1 MKRIFSIM
9 LAVILLSCF
18 WSIPAFAASYF
29 DVDFE
34 KLQPGPLPIED
45 TIAGIPDLLLANK
58 AFVSS
63 LEVVREEDGNKFLE
77 FGFKSGTTPFLYKT
91 NLKLQGL
98 MHLHARIADLGTS
111 FAINLRI
118 TNNPT
123 IYIELLKFTN
133 NAILVN
139 KQKVMDYTQGEWHD
153 FDIIIDRNNKNFSVF
168 IDNRIAARNVAFP
181 SIPEASLNRTDAQ
194 LWMGVH
200 NGAVANSKFLID
212 DMFLKDL
219 DSLFITEGWTC
230 TDPKGAEAKRLTPGV
245 YTHSYRVRNYSEATA
260 KITLISILYENDK
273 IVQSVTT
280 TSDVAEGAIANLSAE
295 LNIPDR
301 PNLKLVNMVWD
312 TVDSMAPITSPAMVL
327 TN

>member
-1 MKRIFSIM
+1 
-9 LAVILLSCF
+9 
-18 WSIPAFAASYF
+18 
-29 DVDFE
+29 
-34 KLQPGPLPIED
+34 
-45 TIAGIPDLLLANK
+45 
-58 AFVSS
+58 
-63 LEVVREEDGNKFLE
+63 
-77 FGFKSGTTPFLYKT
+77 
-91 NLKLQGL
+91 

-219 DSLFITEGWTC
+219 DSLFITEGW
-230 TDPKGAEAKRLTPGV
+230 DV
-245 YTHSYRVRNYSEATA
+245 YGSEGGGGKA
-260 KITLISILYENDK
+260 
-273 IVQSVTT
+273 
-280 TSDVAEGAIANLSAE
+280 
-295 LNIPDR
+295 
-301 PNLKLVNMVWD
+301 
-312 TVDSMAPITSPAMVL
+312 VDSPEYIRTLTVSGITVKRPPKL
-327 TN
+327 H